1 MTRVAVL
8 GGTGWLG
15 RQVCASFARHGD
27 EVIVVARNPAPYLAE
42 HRFARLDLALAAPET
57 ITDLLRAER
66 VDVVVNATDA
76 ANATDGWANT
86 EEQLAR
92 GNVGLARA
100 VIGAVGALPWRPRLV
115 HMGTILEYGEVPAG
129 TLIDENLAPDPRTPY
144 TRTKLDGS
152 LAVLDAAAAGA
163 VDAVVLR
170 LSNISG
176 PHPSPASFVGKLI
189 AMLCTALD
197 SGVPMTVT
205 VTEATRDYLDVR
217 DAAEAVRLAAGAP
230 VTGRVINL
238 GSGRAVTIR
247 ELVRTFVAA
256 AGLPP
261 EMLRERNRRVV
272 SLGGDWTQVDIGLA
286 RDLLGWS
293 PRIPLTD
300 SLRDMWRTAVAEQ
313 VVAGS

>member
-15 RQVCASFARHGD
+15 KQVCASFAQHGD
-27 EVIVVARNPAPYLAE
+27 EVLVVARNPSPQLAG
-42 HRFARLDLALAAPET
+42 HRFAGLDLARAAPET
-57 ITDLLRAER
+57 ITELLRAER

-76 ANATDGWANT
+76 ANATDGWENT

-92 GNVGLARA
+92 TNVGLAHA
-100 VIGAVGALPWRPRLV
+100 LVHAVGALPWRPRLV
-115 HMGTILEYGEVPAG
+115 HMGSILEYGEVPAG
-129 TLIDENLAPDPRTPY
+129 TLIDERVRPAPSTPY
-144 TRTKLDGS
+144 TRTKLAGS
-152 LAVLDAAAAGA
+152 AAVLAAAEAGA

-176 PHPSPASFVGKLI
+176 PHPSPASFVGKLV
-189 AMLCTALD
+189 AMLCSALD
-197 SGVPMTVT
+197 SGTPLAVT

-217 DAAEAVRLAAGAP
+217 DAAEAVRLAATAE

-238 GSGRAVTIR
+238 GSGQAVTIR
-247 ELVRTFVAA
+247 ELVRAFVAA

-261 EMLRERNRRVV
+261 EMLHERNRRVE
-272 SLGGDWTQVDIGLA
+272 SLGGDWTLVDIGLA
-286 RDLLGWS
+286 RALLGWS
-293 PRIPLTD
+293 PRIPLAD

-313 VVAGS
+313 VVGS